1 MYVCAEDKTKCIGN
15 THRHTHNSSLCPYVL
30 SHSKQS
36 WWEMGTVITK
46 SLDNEH
52 DYVRSLFPQWRLAL
66 WTRCVL
72 LRHAC
77 FACVMH
83 VLHCPYCIHGSVCM
97 FYTVHTVYMWVSV
110 CVCVC
115 VSVCVSVC
123 LCTSGCATSFIC
135 LFVHVCVCMS
145 VCYYVICC
153 MYYMCAPIQCIY
165 YLFTVSQWGVGI
177 STAPLKCLDHRSRV
191 EG

>member
-1 MYVCAEDKTKCIGN
+1 MNMIMLGHCFLSDAWLCEHAVC
-15 THRHTHNSSLCPYVL
+15 
-30 SHSKQS
+30 
-36 WWEMGTVITK
+36 
-46 SLDNEH
+46 
-52 DYVRSLFPQWRLAL
+52 F
-66 WTRCVL
+66 
-72 LRHAC
+72 
-77 FACVMH
+77 CVMH
-83 VLHCPYCIHGSVCM
+83 ALHALCM
-97 FYTVHTVYMWVSV
+97 FYTVHTVYMGVSACFTLYILYTCECLCV